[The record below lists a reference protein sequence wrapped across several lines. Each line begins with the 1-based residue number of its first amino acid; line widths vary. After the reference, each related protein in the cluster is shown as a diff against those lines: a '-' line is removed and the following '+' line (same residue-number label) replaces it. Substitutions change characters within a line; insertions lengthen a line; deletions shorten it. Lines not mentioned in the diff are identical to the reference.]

1 MSTRSE
7 PSRYS
12 FQFLLD
18 ADISPEVA
26 RIGRALGLDSVSVY
40 ECGRGELRDDEQL
53 RWAATDGRIFVTR
66 NRNDFLHWT
75 SEFVRMSEPHAG
87 VLIVSRSIPATR
99 PELLAHAL
107 VRWAEL
113 IGARFEHQSVGPYF
127 IDFLSAEPGS

>member
-1 MSTRSE
+1 MPPGS
-7 PSRYS
+7 PY
-12 FQFLLD
+12 QFLLD

-53 RWAATDGRIFVTR
+53 RWAAKDSRIFVTR

-75 SEFVRMSEPHAG
+75 SEFVRTSEPHAG
-87 VLIVSRSIPATR
+87 VLIVSRAISATR

-107 VRWAEL
+107 VRWTEL
-113 IGARFEHQSVGPYF
+113 IGARFGNQSVGPYF
-127 IDFLSAEPGS
+127 IDFLSA